1 MRAEE
6 KPRITITHKRHEK
19 LLRDEAVLDR
29 NIELMKRNIELV
41 KETLSGFD
49 VLFAKIER
57 VKAAGRRLAGIHK
70 HRAWVARENSDCH
83 KHNWEIDRDRARDA
97 QIKVAA
103 LEVRVEQARPLMME
117 GLRMNKELE
126 ERLLVALKRARMAE
140 GKLQDAMVAPSWV
153 HKSMAAKCHA
163 ARDYATHWRATFNE
177 LYTGPHTH
185 SLPELPWSGDGITDE
200 EAPSAFLAARMMAE
214 YCRNRCEKFAPTF
227 TVFPWETHDETAS
240 AQA

>member
-1 MRAEE
+1 MRTEE

-29 NIELMKRNIELV
+29 NIELV
-41 KETLSGFD
+41 KETLNGFD

-70 HRAWVARENSDCH
+70 HRAWVARQNSDCH

-103 LEVRVEQARPLMME
+103 LEMRVEQARPLMME

-126 ERLLVALKRARMAE
+126 ERLLVALKRARVAE
-140 GKLQDAMVAPSWV
+140 EKLQPAMVAPSWPG
-153 HKSMAAKCHA
+153 KSMAAKCHA
-163 ARDYATHWRATFNE
+163 ARDYAAHWRATFSE
-177 LYTGPHTH
+177 LYVG
-185 SLPELPWSGDGITDE
+185 SLPELPWSGDSITDE
-200 EAPSAFLAARMMAE
+200 EAPSAFLVARMMAE
-214 YCRNRCEKFAPTF
+214 YCRNRCEKYAPTF

-240 AQA
+240 AQAS